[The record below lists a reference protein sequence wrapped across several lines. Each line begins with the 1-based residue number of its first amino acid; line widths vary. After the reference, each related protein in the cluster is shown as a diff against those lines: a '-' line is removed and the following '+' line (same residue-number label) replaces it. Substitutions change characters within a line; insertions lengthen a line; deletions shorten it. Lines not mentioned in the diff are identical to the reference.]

1 MFSLRP
7 LPLLLLYSNDLS
19 LSPSLSHSLTSLS
32 YSLTVFLPHPSPSS
46 LSLSLS
52 TGFST
57 DGITYP
63 AINPV
68 SMSLRVRDPI
78 VLNCTIPTSLPPAT
92 VVWTKETNPLTA
104 SQLNSGRLGITLA
117 GQLVISSYESTDSG
131 QYQCL
136 VSNDVIGGE
145 PILTTNFLLS

>member
-19 LSPSLSHSLTSLS
+19 LPLSLTHFPQSLS
-32 YSLTVFLPHPSPSS
+32 YLLSPHPSPSS
-46 LSLSLS
+46 LSLSFS
-52 TGFST
+52 TVFST